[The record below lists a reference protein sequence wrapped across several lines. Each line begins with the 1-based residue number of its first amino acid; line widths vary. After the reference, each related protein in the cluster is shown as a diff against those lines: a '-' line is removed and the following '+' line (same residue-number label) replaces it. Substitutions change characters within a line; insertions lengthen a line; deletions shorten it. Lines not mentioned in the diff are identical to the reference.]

1 MNAFFLQTLGSNQSF
16 RLLSLK
22 LYSCLKSNS
31 TAMQDFRNLSV
42 YKFMLHLE
50 PIITCSLRTVKKF
63 QVYGGKIKQE
73 DGFDKPWTRL
83 L

>member
-1 MNAFFLQTLGSNQSF
+1 
-16 RLLSLK
+16 
-22 LYSCLKSNS
+22 
-31 TAMQDFRNLSV
+31 MQDFRNLSV